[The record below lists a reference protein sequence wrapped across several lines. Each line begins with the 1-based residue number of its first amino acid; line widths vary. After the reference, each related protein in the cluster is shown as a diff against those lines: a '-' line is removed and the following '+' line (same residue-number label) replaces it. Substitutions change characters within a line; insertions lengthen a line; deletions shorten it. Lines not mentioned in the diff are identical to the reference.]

1 MRKGRRIQADSI
13 RCVFIPNTLG
23 HARLGLAVS
32 RKYGS
37 AVQRNRFKRQI
48 RNTFRQHP
56 IRDAGIDVLI
66 VPLAPAAGMAEPAA
80 VVQGL
85 LTRLMQ
91 GLARR

>member
-56 IRDAGIDVLI
+56 IRSAGIDVLI
-66 VPLAPAAGMAEPAA
+66 VPLAPATGMAEPVA

-85 LTRLMQ
+85 FTRLMQ
-91 GLARR
+91 GLARP

>member
-1 MRKGRRIQADSI
+1 MRKGRRLQADSI

-37 AVQRNRFKRQI
+37 AVQRNRFKRRI
-48 RNTFRQHP
+48 RNIFRQHP

-66 VPLAPAAGMAEPAA
+66 VPLAPATDMATPLAA
-80 VVQGL
+80 AQGL
-85 LTRLMQ
+85 FTELMQ
-91 GLARR
+91 RLRRP

>member
-1 MRKGRRIQADSI
+1 MRKGRRLQADSI
-13 RCVFIPNTLG
+13 RCVFIPNALG

-66 VPLAPAAGMAEPAA
+66 VPLASATGMATPSAA
-80 VVQGL
+80 AQEL
-85 LTRLMQ
+85 FTELMQ
-91 GLARR
+91 RLSRS